1 MSIMGYYNSL
11 TTNPSNDTYP
21 ILDRTSS
28 EEFKGIMEKEI
39 LLYSKI
45 FYFHIFV
52 TTILDSLIL
61 EG

>member
-11 TTNPSNDTYP
+11 TTNLSNDTYP